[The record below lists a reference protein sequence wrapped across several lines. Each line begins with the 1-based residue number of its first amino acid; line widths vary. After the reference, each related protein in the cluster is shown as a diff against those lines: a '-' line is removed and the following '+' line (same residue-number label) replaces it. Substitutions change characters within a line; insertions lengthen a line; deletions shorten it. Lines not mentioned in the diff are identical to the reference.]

1 VKTILIGLGNPIL
14 GDDGVG
20 WQIAQRIQHRSDFPS
35 EIDVDYLSLGGIS
48 LMESLVGYDRAI
60 LVDTIITGDYPIGT
74 VSSFNI
80 EQLPNFST
88 GHSFSAHDTS
98 LQSALKI
105 GKDLGLQLPGEI
117 IIVAVEAQRVY
128 DFSEQLS
135 PEVEA
140 AIPKAVQTIIN
151 LLGG

>member
-20 WQIAQRIQHRSDFPS
+20 WQITQRIQHRSDFPS
-35 EIDVDYLSLGGIS
+35 EIDVEYLSLGGIS
-48 LMESLVGYDRAI
+48 LMESLVGYERAI
-60 LVDTIITGDYPIGT
+60 IIDTIITGNFPIGR
-74 VSSFNI
+74 VSCFPI
-80 EQLPNFST
+80 EELPINAT
-88 GHSFSAHDTS
+88 GHSFSTHDTS
-98 LQSALKI
+98 LQNALRV
-105 GKDLGLQLPGEI
+105 GKDLGLQLPGQI
-117 IIVAVEAQRVY
+117 ILVTVEAQHVY

-140 AIPKAVQTIIN
+140 AIPNAVQMVID